1 LKIAKDKFVIL
12 LGENKF
18 RINTFIKYLIENPK
32 NLQDCLF
39 HESSAIVSTHCELI
53 YDAINKAYQI
63 NPKNIMDYLN
73 RKDEE
78 ISNIEE
84 LSQNTGK
91 LFEILLGFFPK
102 INSKLTN
109 RTYPL
114 LYVSER

>member
-12 LGENKF
+12 LGDNKF
-18 RINTFIKYLIENPK
+18 RINTFVKYIIDNPK
-32 NLQDCLF
+32 CLQDCLF

-53 YDAINKAYQI
+53 YDTFNKAYQI
-63 NPKNIMDYLN
+63 NSNNIMDYLR
-73 RKDEE
+73 RKDED

-84 LSQNTGK
+84 LSYNAGK

-114 LYVSER
+114 LYVSYK

>member
-18 RINTFIKYLIENPK
+18 RINTFIKYLIDNPK
-32 NLQDCLF
+32 SLQDCLF
-39 HESSAIVSTHCELI
+39 HESNAIVSTHCELI
-53 YDAINKAYQI
+53 YDAFNKAYQI
-63 NPKNIMDYLN
+63 NSNNIIHYLK
-73 RKDEE
+73 RKEDD

-84 LSQNTGK
+84 LSYNTGR

-102 INSKLTN
+102 INGKLTN

-114 LYVSER
+114 LYVS